1 MPSARA
7 ARRFAEPRSSVEVIG
22 EHSEFRLDLERIRF
36 SPYFSRLSAVTQ
48 VIAQPGAG
56 PLIHNRLTHSI
67 KVTAV
72 ARAIAVGMHDPA
84 SPAHELALE
93 HGCDAVVVQ
102 AAASAHDL
110 GHPPFGHL
118 GERVLDR
125 LARESL
131 GLADGFEGNAQT
143 YRIITALDVCEAA
156 PQGLNLT
163 AAVRTAVAKYPWTRF
178 VDVGT
183 SDGPLPRGLRRRD
196 GGVEVVKFSAYDLDA
211 DDLEAARSG
220 MPPLQQSLECSIM
233 DIADDI
239 AYSIHDVD
247 DFYRAGL
254 LSQGAVAREFR
265 GWIAGAAELRALDE
279 EALSARNAPPGSAL
293 EGLREAGVRRL
304 VVLPLYPQYS
314 ATTTAAALDRVQAAL
329 ARWPAPPELLVI
341 EDYHDDP
348 CHIAAVAASISATRA
363 PFDHLL
369 FSFHGIPARY
379 AAAGDRYGERCR
391 TTARLVAERLG
402 LPEKRWSVAFQS
414 RVGRARWLEPYT
426 EDRLR
431 ELAVTDGGRLAVVCP
446 GFAVDCL
453 ETLEE
458 IAIRG
463 STTYLTAGGADFEYV
478 PALND
483 DAEQVDCLARRVAA
497 RLGAA
502 A

>member
-1 MPSARA
+1 MPATTDGVLVVNLGTPDA
-7 ARRFAEPRSSVEVIG
+7 PTPEAVRRFLAEFLSDPRVVDLPRLPWQIVLRTVILP
-22 EHSEFRLDLERIRF
+22 FRPKKSAHAYQQVWTPAGSPLLTGTEALTRALER
-36 SPYFSRLSAVTQ
+36 RLA
-48 VIAQPGAG
+48 ALLPG
-56 PLIHNRLTHSI
+56 PP
-67 KVTAV
+67 AV
-72 ARAIAVGMHDPA
+72 AMGMTYGNPAIA
-84 SPAHELALE
+84 
-93 HGCDAVVVQ
+93 
-102 AAASAHDL
+102 
-110 GHPPFGHL
+110 
-118 GERVLDR
+118 
-125 LARESL
+125 
-131 GLADGFEGNAQT
+131 
-143 YRIITALDVCEAA
+143 
-156 PQGLNLT
+156 
-163 AAVRTAVAKYPWTRF
+163 
-178 VDVGT
+178 
-183 SDGPLPRGLRRRD
+183 
-196 GGVEVVKFSAYDLDA
+196 
-211 DDLEAARSG
+211 
-220 MPPLQQSLECSIM
+220 
-233 DIADDI
+233 
-239 AYSIHDVD
+239 
-247 DFYRAGL
+247 
-254 LSQGAVAREFR
+254 
-265 GWIAGAAELRALDE
+265 
-279 EALSARNAPPGSAL
+279 SAL